1 MNEKELELKYIGLR
15 DDPTECW
22 SVNTR
27 SGDACH
33 STDPCPAHLDYY
45 KVGGVRIIV
54 FVYLSD
60 LKLVEHFEYCL
71 DSWDLEYQTPIGISE
86 RNSSNIIVSFYPA
99 ADIFQTLKRGGD
111 VQEENEEKEKEE
123 QEEEEQFTG
132 NIGLGGWFYIYYY
145 SFSIE

>member
-1 MNEKELELKYIGLR
+1 MRCRVRFPNFKLRFRQNSLGANKSVYSRMNEKELELKYIGLR

-71 DSWDLEYQTPIGISE
+71 DS
-86 RNSSNIIVSFYPA
+86 
-99 ADIFQTLKRGGD
+99 
-111 VQEENEEKEKEE
+111 
-123 QEEEEQFTG
+123 
-132 NIGLGGWFYIYYY
+132 
-145 SFSIE
+145 